1 MGLSSAMNVGISGLS
16 VNADAITVVG
26 NNIANTNTIGFKEGR
41 TLFSDI
47 LSQNIANG
55 QVGRGSQIQ
64 AVQNNF
70 GQAAFENSSNATD
83 LALQGNS
90 FFALK
95 DPAIAGAINQN
106 QALLTRAGAF
116 TVNQT
121 QNLVNPSGYQVVDTS
136 GNPIKFPD
144 KAATLLPILTTLQTQ
159 IANANTTMIAATGA
173 AVYATPA
180 TTATTALTTAKTPAA
195 TAGTA
200 DATLASAIAAAAAAV
215 DATSQA
221 LAKTAIDKAVAA
233 QTAIQTAMNLS
244 QQLSSTYST
253 AATTAA
259 TALTSA
265 STTFTGTGITSN
277 NALLADT
284 ANRNAKGALATAQDT
299 MAALKAAMDVAVTA
313 LNDAGVALTTTGTS
327 MNTYA
332 AGTGA
337 AYITAGGNA
346 VTASGTLKTATTTLN
361 TSLTAAT
368 STYNAA
374 IVNSNVATAT
384 TDAATAQAFSKVAKV
399 DSDGLITF
407 VGLGGDSYYYSAT
420 GAIGIPTGTAS
431 ANQIATVQRIATI
444 KTPNPNGLEK
454 IGGTLYQTTTSAGV
468 PGTAFSLS
476 TNKLNGSSDQILG
489 NSLEQS
495 NVDMATQLVN
505 MIKLQRAYS
514 GNSKTIT
521 SSDEMMQET
530 LGLKR

>member
-47 LSQNIANG
+47 LSSNIANG

-70 GQAAFENSSNATD
+70 GQAAFENSSNVTD

-159 IANANTTMIAATGA
+159 IASSNTTMVAATGA
-173 AVYATPA
+173 AVYTAPA
-180 TTATTALTTAKTPAA
+180 TKSTADLTTAQT
-195 TAGTA
+195 TAN
-200 DATLASAIAAAAAAV
+200 ATLTSAIAAAAAAV

-244 QQLSSTYST
+244 QQLGTTYAT

-299 MAALKAAMDVAVTA
+299 MVALKTAMDTAVTA

-337 AYITAGGNA
+337 AYLTTGGNA
-346 VTASGTLKTATTTLN
+346 VTASGALKTAM
-361 TSLTAAT
+361 SATAASINQALPT
-368 STYNAA
+368 ATALYNAA

-384 TDAATAQAFSKVAKV
+384 TDAATAQAYSKVAKV

-407 VGLGGDSYYYSAT
+407 VGLGGETYYYSAT

-444 KTPNPNGLEK
+444 KTPNPNGLDK

-476 TNKLNGSSDQILG
+476 TNKLNGSSDQILA

-530 LGLKR
+530 LNLKR